1 MLAYS
6 KKSLDN
12 LQTVEA
18 IDDARRKRLITL
30 DEYAVSMNAHRIGL
44 YSPNLFIRIGLFV
57 ATCLMV
63 FFSMGFVYLV
73 MPTNFV
79 TSLLYG
85 LVVYGALEYF
95 VRMKKHYRSGVD
107 DALLWFS
114 LSTIAVSLLVWTNMN
129 QLPAVVTVFILSLYG
144 SLRFANSV
152 MSAVAFISFVLVIFY
167 ALSPFGNFAKAI
179 LPFVVMIV
187 SLVTYWLS
195 HSNRKKFSLR
205 HYRYC
210 LLMIEFL
217 SLITAYA
224 SVNYFVVTELSIAM
238 FGLPANATLPG
249 SFLFWIATYTFPAV
263 YIARGLYKKDALLLR
278 TGLLLVVATVF
289 TFRYYYSLAPIEQVM
304 TVGGLLM
311 IGVAY
316 FAIRY
321 LTVPRNGVVDLIP
334 EEAPTIDEK
343 HLESLVVAETF
354 KPETILDQGFKFGGG
369 SAGGGGATGQF

>member
-6 KKSLDN
+6 KESLDN
-12 LQTVEA
+12 LQIVDA
-18 IDDARRKRLITL
+18 LGDARRKRLITL
-30 DEYAVSMNAHRIGL
+30 DEYAVSTNAHRIGL

-63 FFSMGFVYLV
+63 SFSMGFVYLII
-73 MPTNFV
+73 PAILLA
-79 TSLLYG
+79 SLMFG
-85 LVVYGALEYF
+85 LVIYGALEYF
-95 VRMKKHYRSGVD
+95 VRVKRHYRSGVD

-114 LSTIAVSLLVWTNMN
+114 LGTISVALIVWTDMN
-129 QLPAVVTVFILSLYG
+129 QLPAVLTVFLLSLYG

-152 MSAVAFISFVLVIFY
+152 MSAVAFFSFVLVIFY
-167 ALSPFGNFAKAI
+167 ALSPFGNVAKAI

-187 SLVTYWLS
+187 SLTTYWLS

-217 SLITAYA
+217 SLVTAYA
-224 SVNYFVVTELSIAM
+224 SVNYFVVTELSISM
-238 FGLPANATLPG
+238 FGLPANATIPG
-249 SFLFWIATYTFPAV
+249 SLLFWIATYLFPAV
-263 YIARGLYKKDALLLR
+263 YIARGLYKKDGLLLR
-278 TGLLLVVATVF
+278 TGILLVAATVF

-316 FAIRY
+316 FGIKY
-321 LTVPRNGVVDLIP
+321 LTVPRNGVVDMIP
-334 EEAPTIDEK
+334 EETPTVDEK